1 MQYIITDNGSNM
13 VKAFN
18 KSLEGSVASAISESK
33 ATGEKVLQEQSSYE
47 DSDSEDDWEESEEE

>member
-13 VKAFN
+13 VKAF